1 MSKLLVV
8 VGITGTQGGS
18 VADAFL
24 DAGNWQVRGITR
36 DPSKPAA
43 QEWASRGVEIVSA
56 DMDNVESLVTAFAG
70 AQAIFTMTDYWYP
83 IRDPAVRAKATERG
97 ISSDQICAE
106 LETQRGR
113 NMALAAA
120 SPQVQKTL
128 ERYVWSSLGDVSR
141 LSGGK
146 FTHVWHFDSKAAVE
160 QYIREDAGMA
170 KSGLTDKASFIHVG
184 LYTDNWRRSGA
195 EIQKDPVTGGYWH
208 VWFDDCRTRL
218 PFVWARKDTG
228 PLVKKLVEDVQPG
241 ARLLAV
247 SQFAHYREFMA
258 VWSKTLGVK
267 LAGEDGIKR
276 ISEQEF
282 RDMLSPIEDIRDH
295 LMSTWLFFFNFGY
308 NGSDPKT
315 IYPKYVRDTKTKDVS
330 IAQFNINEIFSRLEQ
345 NTL

>member
-8 VGITGTQGGS
+8 IGITGTQGGS

-24 DAGNWQVRGITR
+24 TAENWRVRGITR

-43 QEWASRGVEIVSA
+43 QEWASRGVEIVPA
-56 DMDNVESLVTAFAG
+56 DMDNIESLVTAFAG
-70 AQAIFTMTDYWYP
+70 AQAIFAMTDYWYP
-83 IRDPAVRAKATERG
+83 IRDQAVRAKATERG
-97 ISSDQICAE
+97 ISADQLCAE
-106 LETQRGR
+106 LEIQRGK

-160 QYIREDAGMA
+160 RYIREDPDMA
-170 KSGLTDKASFIHVG
+170 EAGLTDKASFIHVG

-208 VWFDDCRTRL
+208 VSFDDGRTKL
-218 PFVWARKDTG
+218 PFVWARRDTG
-228 PLVKKLVEDVQPG
+228 PPVKKLVEDVQPG

-258 VWSKTLGVK
+258 VWAKTLGQK

-282 RDMLSPIEDIRDH
+282 RDMLPPIEDIRDH
-295 LMSTWLFFFNFGY
+295 LMSTWLFFVNFGY
-308 NGSDPKT
+308 DGSDPKT
-315 IYPKYVRDTKTKDVS
+315 IYPKDIGAEHLMTS
-330 IAQFNINEIFSRLEQ
+330 LEDYIKQ
-345 NTL
+345 EDWSSLLQ